1 MKPRFTI
8 FAFVASVCFAFIG
21 YANMYNDW
29 AQKNAVNLSSSANRM
44 ECNETSCVQGGLLST
59 SYSNAGTAA
68 FAAAERFRGKEC
80 GIGVESSYIIYEKD
94 GYYYLGT
101 KAWYSNAT
109 KARGSAPVEYDQEL
123 ISQGY
128 NPVAVVHDHPN
139 SKTPWFST
147 GDAKGS
153 KANELD
159 CYVYTCNGARHGVL
173 ALDHN
178 DGKVYEINPHT
189 GMRTGIGK
197 TSPPVNLVRKSGSV
211 GDKDPYQGVLSYQA
225 FPGRNDKV
233 VAAEGLSEIEIDSLC
248 KKNDP
253 LEEKVCHA
261 DSVSVNDLKATDVA
275 DANSVNLAGEVGVRG
290 WCDCGDHHGR
300 RYIVGD
306 MFCMYEKLECDLA
319 YTLCGRC
326 GCVVRPKDCAGKGL
340 QIVDVRLY
348 KELKQ
353 KRGRKLAW
361 LDAFEPLKARQSKI
375 EAIPNGQIVVG
386 GLCACKV
393 ADPINVGFTNK
404 ISGEFYV
411 CCNCGRVRAPDENG
425 GIPNGP
431 TALSEMGLNEQ
442 AERES
447 ERIRNW
453 LGEGKSL
460 K

>member
-290 WCDCGDHHGR
+290 WCDCGANHGKICFMGEGAYSSDGTNIGGGD
-300 RYIVGD
+300 YI
-306 MFCMYEKLECDLA
+306 YK
-319 YTLCGRC
+319 LCGKCAKLFKPSRSRDEAEIIDLRIERKYKKFVGTERMPTHKYLSLLKQAENKLLDIPDGEIVIHGIC
-326 GCVVRPKDCAGKGL
+326 TCKEPDPIVFSYASYAYVKAGK
-340 QIVDVRLY
+340 QN
-348 KELKQ
+348 
-353 KRGRKLAW
+353 LA
-361 LDAFEPLKARQSKI
+361 
-375 EAIPNGQIVVG
+375 
-386 GLCACKV
+386 
-393 ADPINVGFTNK
+393 
-404 ISGEFYV
+404 V
-411 CCNCGRVRAPDENG
+411 CCSCGKEYVSADGSVPC
-425 GIPNGP
+425 GP
-431 TALSEMGLNEQ
+431 TAKREMGLE
-442 AERES
+442 
-447 ERIRNW
+447 
-453 LGEGKSL
+453 
-460 K
+460 